1 MSIPSLRP
9 LSLGPGPPGTLGPG
23 GAFSAFA
30 AGAGAALRAS
40 AETSTAA
47 PVERVKKPASEI
59 VRYDRDQLLA
69 IGKVRRGQD
78 CVRRRRSANRARS
91 GRRPAP
97 AGVACFPPSRCGPTP
112 APRAPEWIV
121 SEPRSG
127 GQGLASAA
135 PGPKEARLPTRVFFV
150 PCSLTAPPSPTLQT
164 PAAATSTADGI
175 AATLASVAPD
185 IVFDPSSEE
194 AVRAAASA
202 AGGAGEGAVV
212 AEDGRDWRSRADAPT
227 SAATPGP
234 PTADAP
240 AILRAADQG
249 RVAWAPASGG
259 DADADAKALKA
270 AKGILNKLTPEKFD
284 RLTEQLLALITTP
297 AVLVGATRLV
307 FDAAAAQPT
316 FVATYADLCA
326 SLAPRVPEF
335 ADPATPDAAPVTFR
349 RVLLNTCQEEFEGA
363 ASARAALGPVAA
375 AADTADARRVKARTL
390 GCVRLIAELFNKG
403 VVAEKIVHVCV
414 RDLLATPSGGAAGS
428 DPPPDALEAV
438 CEMLTLAGRK
448 LDAPDAKS
456 AAALE
461 GYMATVARL
470 ASSMALPSRVRFM
483 LRDVSD
489 LRAARWVPRRAA
501 PTAKK
506 LADVHADAAAELG
519 MAVPPALLP
528 VVAGLPALPAGL
540 LAGAPPDD
548 DVDLFPAFRGADDA
562 FAKVGTRQATEKVG
576 GATVASAFLGEYEE
590 LPAAAPRPAAG
601 AAGAVGAATAATPS
615 APAASTR
622 GPQSDADRASL
633 SKSLYSDYLATASL
647 ADAEATARELL
658 EGAPPSFPADLVAT
672 GIDRA
677 FDEPKPEDAASVASL
692 VGALAAAGALPAG
705 AFVEGVRRYT
715 ETIDDLA
722 LDVPKAPA
730 LLGASIGAALAG
742 GAIEGGALASLL
754 DGVESVDAKRG
765 VVASALAAVAKS
777 DGGDAAVAA
786 AATAA
791 DLPALLQADPEFDP
805 PDTPSVDAFLK
816 GKGLAAAIV

>member
-1 MSIPSLRP
+1 M
-9 LSLGPGPPGTLGPG
+9 
-23 GAFSAFA
+23 GAWEGERECARG
-30 AGAGAALRAS
+30 AGAGAERI
-40 AETSTAA
+40 ETRGGPHPLGPHPFLPPAAA
-47 PVERVKKPASEI
+47 PLQRRVRLSGASVSRDRGGRVRRLQPTRQRKPAS
-59 VRYDRDQLLA
+59 
-69 IGKVRRGQD
+69 
-78 CVRRRRSANRARS
+78 
-91 GRRPAP
+91 
-97 AGVACFPPSRCGPTP
+97 
-112 APRAPEWIV
+112 
-121 SEPRSG
+121 
-127 GQGLASAA
+127 
-135 PGPKEARLPTRVFFV
+135 PTRVFFV
-150 PCSLTAPPSPTLQT
+150 PVRLTRPAARPLPQT
-164 PAAATSTADGI
+164 PAAATSTTDGI
-175 AATLASVAPD
+175 ASTLASAAPD
-185 IVFDPSSEE
+185 IVFDPASEE

-202 AGGAGEGAVV
+202 AGGASGGGAVV
-212 AEDGRDWRSRADAPT
+212 AGDGRDWRSRADTP
-227 SAATPGP
+227 SGAASTPAP

-259 DADADAKALKA
+259 DADADAKALKVA
-270 AKGILNKLTPEKFD
+270 TGILNKLTPEKFA
-284 RLTEQLLALITTP
+284 RLTEQLLALIATP

-448 LDAPDAKS
+448 LDAPDVKS

-461 GYMATVARL
+461 GYMVTVARL

-519 MAVPPALLP
+519 MGVPPALLP
-528 VVAGLPALPAGL
+528 VVAGLPALPAGS

-601 AAGAVGAATAATPS
+601 VAGAAATAAASS

-622 GPQSDADRASL
+622 GPLSDADRASL

-647 ADAEATARELL
+647 TDAEATAKELV
-658 EGAPPSFPADLVAT
+658 EGAPSSFPADLVAT

-692 VGALAAAGALPAG
+692 VGALVAGGAVPAG
-705 AFVEGVRRYT
+705 AFVEGIRRYT

-730 LLGASIGAALAG
+730 LLGAAIGAALAG
-742 GAIEGGALASLL
+742 GAIDGSALASLL
-754 DGVESVDAKRG
+754 EGVESVDAKRD

-786 AATAA
+786 AASAA

-805 PDTPSVDAFLK
+805 PDTPSVESFLK
-816 GKGLAAAIV
+816 GKGLAAAIL